1 MLYAFKKI
9 VSFGRAFSSGQ
20 KGSKTLIFLQNT
32 IKHLLFMY
40 IWLRKKNIFVLGT
53 LKESTDQLLTKTVII
68 YYLKG
73 KCKRLMAFFIL

>member
-1 MLYAFKKI
+1 MLHAFKKI
-9 VSFGRAFSSGQ
+9 VSFGRDFLSGQ
-20 KGSKTLIFLQNT
+20 NWSKTLIFLQNT
-32 IKHLLFMY
+32 IENLLFMY

-53 LKESTDQLLTKTVII
+53 LKESSDQTVII